1 MNGDHG
7 FATGAGVKLSAAFV
21 PARSSRQLWLLLM
34 AVVLLVAGC
43 SGGVP
48 VPSEPYSVSGRVT
61 ELSTGRGL
69 ANVTLYF
76 SGGFGTTKTGED
88 GTWAVTQLRGS
99 VTITPVLPGYVFQPA
114 SRVVSG
120 PSSKVDFIATTD
132 TSGKEP
138 IAGAAVITLAEA
150 QAWARRRGARQIFI
164 DVAAYYWQ
172 LAPRYG
178 IRPEVAYAQSAK
190 ETGFGAFTGAVSPDF
205 HNWCG
210 LKTRYANG
218 DDPDDHARFP
228 DDETGVRAHFQHLA
242 AYAGLP
248 LPPGESIVDPR
259 YELVSKGSARYVEDL
274 GGRWAPNPD
283 YGRSI
288 VRDYLNDML
297 GR

>member
-1 MNGDHG
+1 MKVDCE
-7 FATGAGVKLSAAFV
+7 GAGVTGQKVAAGPVRFHG
-21 PARSSRQLWLLLM
+21 RLWPLLM

-43 SGGVP
+43 SGGIP
-48 VPSEPYSVSGRVT
+48 VPSQPYNVSGRVT

-69 ANVTLYF
+69 ANVTIYF
-76 SGGFGTTKTGED
+76 SGFGTTKTGED
-88 GTWAVTQLRGS
+88 GTWTMAQLQGR
-99 VTITPVLPGYVFQPA
+99 VTITPALQGYVFQPS
-114 SRVVSG
+114 SRIVSG
-120 PSSKVDFIATTD
+120 PADDINFTATTD

-150 QAWARRRGARQIFI
+150 QAWARRRGARQIFV
-164 DVAAYYWQ
+164 DVAVHYWQ
-172 LAPRYG
+172 LAPQYG

-190 ETGFGAFTGAVSPDF
+190 ETGFGAFTGAVTPDF

-210 LKTRYANG
+210 LKTRDANG

-228 DDETGVRAHFQHLA
+228 DDRTGVRAHLQHLA

-248 LPPGESIVDPR
+248 LPPGDPVVDPR
-259 YELVSKGSARYVEDL
+259 YDLVSKGSARYVEDL
-274 GGRWAPNPD
+274 GGRWAPNPE

-288 VRDYLNDML
+288 VRDYLTDML